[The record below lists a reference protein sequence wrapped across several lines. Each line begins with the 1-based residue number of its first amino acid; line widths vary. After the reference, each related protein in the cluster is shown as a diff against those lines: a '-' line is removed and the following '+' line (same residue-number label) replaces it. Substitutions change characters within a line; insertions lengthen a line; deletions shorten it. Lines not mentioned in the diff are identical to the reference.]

1 MRWRS
6 SCKGVRPVDIQWR
19 KSSFSEQPD
28 GDCVELALNG
38 GCALLRES
46 DDPSAVLKVARH
58 ELRAFLA
65 CVRAGGLVSEIA
77 LSD

>member
-1 MRWRS
+1 M
-6 SCKGVRPVDIQWR
+6 GIQWC

-38 GCALLRES
+38 RCALLRES
-46 DDPSAVLKVARH
+46 DDPSVVLKASRH

-65 CVRAGGLVSEIA
+65 HVRASGLVGEIA
-77 LSD
+77 SPG